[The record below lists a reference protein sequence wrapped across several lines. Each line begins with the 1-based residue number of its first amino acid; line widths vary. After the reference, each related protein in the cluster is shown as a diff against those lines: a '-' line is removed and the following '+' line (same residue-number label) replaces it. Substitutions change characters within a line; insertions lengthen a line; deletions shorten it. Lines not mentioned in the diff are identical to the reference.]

1 MTYRERQEA
10 KAKRLHEWAGKREAK
25 AATAYDAARTLGDSI
40 PFGQPILVGH
50 HSEKRARRDQ
60 DRIVGAMRR
69 GGENKR
75 KAGSMEA
82 RATGIEAQLENSI
95 YSDDT
100 DAIEKLMERV
110 AALEAE
116 RDRIKAYNATCRK
129 GARDVSLLT
138 EAEKA
143 DLVSIAKFAPYQM
156 GKGGAFPGY
165 KLTNLNG
172 NLNRNR
178 KRLEALTGVTS

>member
-1 MTYRERQEA
+1 
-10 KAKRLHEWAGKREAK
+10 
-25 AATAYDAARTLGDSI
+25 
-40 PFGQPILVGH
+40 
-50 HSEKRARRDQ
+50 
-60 DRIVGAMRR
+60 MRR
-69 GGENKR
+69 GIENQS
-75 KAGSMEA
+75 KAQSMEA
-82 RATGIEAQLENSI
+82 RATGIETQLGLSI

-100 DAIEKLMERV
+100 DAIQKLQERV
-110 AALEAE
+110 TELEAE

-143 DLVSIAKFAPYQM
+143 DLVSIAKYSPYQM

-172 NLNRNR
+172 NINRNR
-178 KRLEALTGVTS
+178 KRLDALQGEES